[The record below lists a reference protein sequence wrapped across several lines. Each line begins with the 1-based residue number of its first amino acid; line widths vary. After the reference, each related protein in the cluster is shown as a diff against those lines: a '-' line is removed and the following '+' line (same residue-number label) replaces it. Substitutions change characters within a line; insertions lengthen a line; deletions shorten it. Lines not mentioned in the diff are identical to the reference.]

1 MNKLYNTN
9 SIVKTLLNWYGTN
22 KRDMPWRKT
31 KDPYKIWL
39 SEVMLQQTQVE
50 TVIPYYNRWIK
61 KYPGFTDVMKAK
73 ESELLK
79 LWEGLGYYNRCKNFY
94 KAVDKVANDYNGKIP
109 DVLNE
114 FIKLTGVGDYIASA
128 VLSIS
133 YGQNLPALDG
143 NIIRVLSRVLKKK
156 KVSPYNR
163 KIIYNHMLRWMKYGH
178 GGDINEAL
186 MDLGSMLCRPNQAH
200 CYQCPFVNSCGAYQT
215 GVPEAYPKRL
225 SKKKIPEYNVVTGI
239 IWKNDKFL
247 IMLRENKK
255 HLGGLWEFPGGK
267 IKNGENFKDALKR
280 EIFEECGLNANIEN
294 KIGSFKHIYSHFSIN
309 MSSFHCT
316 VANGSQVKT
325 QQEYHW
331 IDPSQINDYAFPKAN
346 HKIFSILNEKSWCV

>member
-9 SIVKTLLNWYGTN
+9 STVTTLLDWYGAN
-22 KRDMPWRKT
+22 KRELPWRKT

-61 KYPGFTDVMKAK
+61 KYPRFNDVLKAK
-73 ESELLK
+73 ESDLLK
-79 LWEGLGYYNRCKNFY
+79 IWEGLGYYNRCRNFH
-94 KAVDKVANDYNGKIP
+94 KAVYMVANNYNGKIP
-109 DVLNE
+109 HVITE
-114 FIKLTGVGDYIASA
+114 FKKIPGVGDYIASA

-133 YGQNLPALDG
+133 FGQNLPALDG

-163 KIIYNHMLRWMKYGH
+163 KIINNHILIWMKYGH

-186 MDLGSMLCRPNQAH
+186 MDLGSMICKSNQAH
-200 CYQCPFVNSCGAYQT
+200 CLQCPFINSCGAYKT
-215 GVPEAYPKRL
+215 GNPEAYPKPI
-225 SKKKIPEYNVVTGI
+225 SKKLIPEYNVVTGI

-267 IKNGENFKDALKR
+267 IKSGENHKDALKR
-280 EIFEECGLNANIEN
+280 EIMEECGLEVNIET

-309 MSSFHCT
+309 MTSFYCT
-316 VANGSQVKT
+316 VQNGSQVKT
-325 QQEYHW
+325 QQKNNW
-331 IDPSQINDYAFPKAN
+331 INPSQINNFAFPKAN
-346 HKIFSILNEKSWCV
+346 HKIFSLLNEKSWNV